1 LLLAMVLRCKWSTWN
16 GLLAK
21 VLGIWWPTWD
31 GDSSKQLKN
40 KQKKMTGSYKYLK
53 ISSMDVIQNGI
64 SKTISMVAM
73 QIYIDVMPIEIKY

>member
-1 LLLAMVLRCKWSTWN
+1 MVLRCKWSTWN

-53 ISSMDVIQNGI
+53 ISSIAVIQNGI